1 MKHLLLILL
10 TWAASLHL
18 SYAQSP
24 KIVSGE
30 YTYFP
35 PSTQSIDDAKRIA
48 MQRAQI
54 QILADTFGTIMNVSS
69 TTVLKNS
76 IESSDV
82 NLFSLSDSS
91 VKGEWLETI
100 GEPEYSTAITEEGM
114 LTIRVRITGRIREIT
129 TSRAEFDIRILR
141 NGTEDKFEST
151 EFREGDNMFVS
162 FKSPADGYLTIYL
175 YDFESSVFC
184 LLPYQQQSSVI
195 ETKGGT
201 KYVFFSSAHDSY
213 GIKDSLIDEYTL
225 TCSKDT
231 EVNRMYAIWSPE
243 SYYKPLDS
251 MEEGYLPRMLGFK
264 EFQKWLSKLRIQNN
278 KVSVK
283 TIDILIKK

>member
-1 MKHLLLILL
+1 MKRLLLILL

-18 SYAQSP
+18 SQAQNT

-35 PSTQSIDDAKRIA
+35 PSTQSIDDAKRTA
-48 MQRAQI
+48 LQRAQI
-54 QILADTFGTIMNVSS
+54 QILADTFGTVLNVSS
-69 TTVLKNS
+69 TTVIKNS
-76 IESSDV
+76 SESSDV

-100 GEPEYSTAITEEGM
+100 GEPEYSTAITEQGM
-114 LTIRVRITGRIREIT
+114 LTIRVRVTGRVREIT
-129 TSRAEFDIRILR
+129 SSKVEFDIRILR

-151 EFREGDNMFVS
+151 EFREGDDMFIS
-162 FKSPADGYLTIYL
+162 FRSPADGYLTIYL
-175 YDFESSVFC
+175 YDSESSVFC
-184 LLPYQQQSSVI
+184 LLPYQQQTSVI

-201 KYVFFSSAHDSY
+201 RYVFFSSAHASY
-213 GIKDSLIDEYTL
+213 GVQNTLIDEYTL
-225 TCSKDT
+225 TCSKET
-231 EVNRMYAIWSPE
+231 EVNRIYIIWSPE
-243 SYYKPLDS
+243 CYYKPVDS
-251 MEEGYLPRMLGFK
+251 LEEGYLPRMLDFK
-264 EFQKWLSKLRIQNN
+264 EFHKWLSKLRIQNN